1 MDNLSNK
8 LINYGHHGRYSFYE
22 HNCEIRESLSAQ
34 VFKNAKI
41 ETRKVEESE
50 AKGLV
55 LEHIAAKFAL
65 TFSSAMFGINQYFY
79 SYNADLG
86 GGVVLKFSFKNP
98 FNQENDYKYMNL
110 QVLYNPRKSKSDAFK
125 KLKEFIKTVESAKD
139 NHVLMIYFK
148 FGEINAK
155 IAEIETET
163 VPKERLLPIYARIL
177 GAKPLAKT
185 DYYYVKYVPLYLRE
199 SHKRL
204 YADLFSLQEKKGRN

>member
-1 MDNLSNK
+1 MDNLSHK
-8 LINYGHHGRYSFYE
+8 LINYGNHGRYSFYE

-34 VFKNAKI
+34 VFNNAKI
-41 ETRKVEESE
+41 ETRKVEEAE

-55 LEHIAAKFAL
+55 LEHIAAKFPL
-65 TFSSAMFGINQYFY
+65 TFSSGMFSISQYFY
-79 SYNADLG
+79 CYTADLG

-98 FNQENDYKYMNL
+98 FNQENDYKFLNL
-110 QVLYNPRKSKSDAFK
+110 QVLYNPRKSKADAIK
-125 KLKEFIKTVESAKD
+125 KLKEFIKTVENAKD
-139 NHVLMIYFK
+139 NHILMIYFR
-148 FGEINAK
+148 FGDINSK

-185 DYYYVKYVPLYLRE
+185 DYYMVKYEPKFLRD

-204 YADLFSLQEKKGRN
+204 LADLFSLQEKKGRN

>member
-1 MDNLSNK
+1 MDNLSHK
-8 LINYGHHGRYSFYE
+8 LINYGNYSRYSFYE

-41 ETRKVEESE
+41 ETRKVEEAE

-98 FNQENDYKYMNL
+98 FNQENDYKFMNL
-110 QVLYNPRKSKSDAFK
+110 QVLYNPRKSKGDAFK

-139 NHVLMIYFK
+139 NHILMIYFR
-148 FGEINAK
+148 FGDINSK

-163 VPKERLLPIYARIL
+163 VPKERLLPIYERIL
-177 GAKPLAKT
+177 GAELIKGT
-185 DYYYVKYVPLYLRE
+185 DYYSVKFVPQYLRE

-204 YADLFSLQEKKGRN
+204 YADLVSFQEKKGRN

>member
-1 MDNLSNK
+1 MDNLSQK
-8 LINYGHHGRYSFYE
+8 LINYGNHRRYSFNE

-41 ETRKVEESE
+41 ETRKVEDAE

-55 LEHIAAKFAL
+55 LEHIAAKFPL
-65 TFSSAMFGINQYFY
+65 TFSSGMFSSSQYFY
-79 SYNADLG
+79 CYNADLG

-98 FNQENDYKYMNL
+98 FNQENDYKYINL
-110 QVLYNPRKSKSDAFK
+110 QVLYNPRKSKADAIK
-125 KLKEFIKTVESAKD
+125 KLKEFIKTVENAKD

-163 VPKERLLPIYARIL
+163 VPKERLLPIYERIL
-177 GAKPLAKT
+177 GVKPLAKT
-185 DYYYVKYVPLYLRE
+185 DYYNVKYVPQYLRE

-204 YADLFSLQEKKGRN
+204 LADLFSLQEKQGRN

>member
-1 MDNLSNK
+1 MDNLSHK
-8 LINYGHHGRYSFYE
+8 LINYGNHGRYSFYE

-41 ETRKVEESE
+41 ETRKVEEAE

-55 LEHIAAKFAL
+55 LEHIASKFAL

-98 FNQENDYKYMNL
+98 FNQENDYKFMNL
-110 QVLYNPRKSKSDAFK
+110 QVLYNPRKSKADAIK

-185 DYYYVKYVPLYLRE
+185 DYYYVKYVPQYLRE

-204 YADLFSLQEKKGRN
+204 YADLFSFQEKKGRN

>member
-1 MDNLSNK
+1 MDNLSHK
-8 LINYGHHGRYSFYE
+8 LIFYGNHGRYSFYE

-34 VFKNAKI
+34 VFKNAKV
-41 ETRKVEESE
+41 ETRKVDEAE

-55 LEHIAAKFAL
+55 LEHIASKFAL
-65 TFSSAMFGINQYFY
+65 TFSSAMFGIGQYFY
-79 SYNADLG
+79 CYNADLG

-98 FNQENDYKYMNL
+98 FNQENDYKYINL
-110 QVLYNPRKSKSDAFK
+110 QVLYNPRKSKADAIK

-139 NHVLMIYFK
+139 NHILMIYFR
-148 FGEINAK
+148 FGDINSK

-177 GAKPLAKT
+177 GAKPIAKT
-185 DYYYVKYVPLYLRE
+185 DYYSVKYVPQYLRE

-204 YADLFSLQEKKGRN
+204 YADLFSFQEKKGRN

>member
-1 MDNLSNK
+1 MDNLSHK
-8 LINYGHHGRYSFYE
+8 LINYGNHRRYSFNE

-41 ETRKVEESE
+41 ETRKVEEAE

-55 LEHIAAKFAL
+55 LEHIAAKFPL
-65 TFSSAMFGINQYFY
+65 TFSSGMFGIDQYFY
-79 SYNADLG
+79 CYNADLG

-98 FNQENDYKYMNL
+98 FNQENDYKYINL
-110 QVLYNPRKSKSDAFK
+110 QVLYNPRKSKADAFK

-148 FGEINAK
+148 FGPINSQ
-155 IAEIETET
+155 IAEIQTET

-177 GAKPLAKT
+177 GAKPIDKT
-185 DYYYVKYVPLYLRE
+185 EYYMVNYEPKFLRD

-204 YADLFSLQEKKGRN
+204 WADLFSLQEKKGRN

>member
-1 MDNLSNK
+1 MDNLSHK
-8 LINYGHHGRYSFYE
+8 LINYGNQLRYSFYE

-34 VFKNAKI
+34 VFKNAKV
-41 ETRKVEESE
+41 ETRKVEEAE

-98 FNQENDYKYMNL
+98 FNQENDYKFMNL
-110 QVLYNPRKSKSDAFK
+110 QVLYNPRKSKADAFK

-139 NHVLMIYFK
+139 NHILMIYFR
-148 FGEINAK
+148 FGDINSK

-163 VPKERLLPIYARIL
+163 VPKERLLPIYERIL
-177 GAKPLAKT
+177 GAELIKGT
-185 DYYYVKYVPLYLRE
+185 DYYSVKFVPQYLRE

-204 YADLFSLQEKKGRN
+204 YADLVSFQEKKGRN